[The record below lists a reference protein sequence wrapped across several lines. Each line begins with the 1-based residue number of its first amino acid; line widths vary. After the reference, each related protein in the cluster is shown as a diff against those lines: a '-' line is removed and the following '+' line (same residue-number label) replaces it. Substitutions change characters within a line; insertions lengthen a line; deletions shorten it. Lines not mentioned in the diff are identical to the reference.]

1 MTFNEMQIMFGNDLS
16 ADNLKKQEYLYKNTS
31 AIREEILPAFNFDE
45 FKKDDNPIEYALALV
60 FNKIYVMLVSME
72 NVILLNDGW
81 LAMYLYRYAYE
92 LFIKTKY
99 LLDKNS
105 QEDNKIRVEKFLEVG
120 QWDKIKEKLDAI
132 ESDDEFIQEIKNN
145 HKDSYKIMN
154 AIVHPNIESLSFHIR
169 HEKNNDRFLFMAST
183 VKLNLLIISKII
195 ETIINRKNELKF
207 TQYPDIKKIQ
217 KLINDLN
224 K

>member
-145 HKDSYKIMN
+145 HKDSYRIMN

-183 VKLNLLIISKII
+183 VKLNLLMISKII

-217 KLINDLN
+217 KLISDLN

>member
-1 MTFNEMQIMFGNDLS
+1 MTFNEMQVMFGNDLG

-31 AIREEILPAFNFDE
+31 AIREEILPVFNFNE
-45 FKKDDNPIEYALALV
+45 FKKDDNPIEYTLALV

-105 QEDNKIRVEKFLEVG
+105 QEDNKTRVERFLEIG

-145 HKDSYKIMN
+145 HKDSYRIMSS
-154 AIVHPNIESLSFHIR
+154 IVHPNIESLNFHIR
-169 HEKNNDRFLFMAST
+169 HEKNSDRFSFMVST
-183 VKLNLLIISKII
+183 VKLNLLMISKII
-195 ETIINRKNELKF
+195 ETVIDRKDELEF

-217 KLINDLN
+217 NLINNLN
-224 K
+224 P